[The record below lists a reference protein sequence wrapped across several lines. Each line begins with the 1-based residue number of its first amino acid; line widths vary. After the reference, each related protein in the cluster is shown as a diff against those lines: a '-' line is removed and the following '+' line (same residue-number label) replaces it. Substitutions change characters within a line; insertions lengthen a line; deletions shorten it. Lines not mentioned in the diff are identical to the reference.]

1 MSIELVMLSNQLIL
15 SCPLFLLLSVFLQH
29 QGVFQWVSSL
39 YQVTKV
45 LELQLQISSSNEYSE
60 LTSFRIACFDLLA
73 VQGTQ
78 KKRIKTKVSHSLE
91 HISEC
96 VKNNH
101 KGRGVPD

>member
-91 HISEC
+91 HIS
-96 VKNNH
+96 
-101 KGRGVPD
+101 